1 MPDDSSSRFISPR
14 DLLLLS
20 RSLSRRTSSVL
31 RESERVS
38 VAVRRDIARCRH
50 TAQALAHGDFLPALF
65 DEIGFRYSL
74 PGRELMLRAARVYV
88 RLSADELC
96 PFTYRLVLTALSDG
110 AGRWADGQLSYLLDT
125 VRGGGLDALCRHD
138 GCTLSP
144 ERIASARPADVLTAL
159 RSVVYTEAYRR
170 LFDAHDGSKE

>member
-1 MPDDSSSRFISPR
+1 MPDDSSSRLSPR

-50 TAQALAHGDFLPALF
+50 TAQALAAGDFLSALF

-96 PFTYRLVLTALSDG
+96 PFHLPAGSDG
-110 AGRWADGQLSYLLDT
+110 ALRRGRALGRRTAVLSA
-125 VRGGGLDALCRHD
+125 GHG
-138 GCTLSP
+138 
-144 ERIASARPADVLTAL
+144 ARRRARRFVPA
-159 RSVVYTEAYRR
+159 
-170 LFDAHDGSKE
+170 